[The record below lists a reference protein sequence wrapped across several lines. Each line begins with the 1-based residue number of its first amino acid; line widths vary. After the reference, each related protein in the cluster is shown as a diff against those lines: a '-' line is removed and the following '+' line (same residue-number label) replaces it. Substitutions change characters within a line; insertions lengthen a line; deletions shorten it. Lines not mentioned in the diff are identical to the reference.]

1 MVDCCFLEKYE
12 PAIHS
17 LERIPYALGQAVYE
31 SIEKS
36 CAIACNFT
44 ERCTS
49 KKINRA
55 EPFYRMTF
63 PAYQNTTIMKQ
74 KYLPITLLCFFNF
87 IACFAQQNQ
96 SVNYGN
102 NPQAG
107 NYTNNNGSK
116 VYYEVYGVGKPVVVL
131 HGNGG
136 SIRGRATYI
145 DELSK
150 KYKVIAID
158 NRCHGK
164 SDCPAGY
171 LTYEQMAGDVDKVL
185 EQLGIDSA
193 FIWGHSDGGIVG
205 LLTAI
210 HYPKKVKKLLAT
222 GANLRPDSTAVE
234 PSLFPLLNAMEKQ
247 VKTDSLRYKQ
257 FLLLVEQPHIPLSDL
272 QKIKSDV
279 LIMAGDRD
287 AIRVEH
293 TMEIFK
299 NIPGALL
306 CILPGTTHF
315 VYSERPQW
323 FKEIMYDFF
332 ENAPRRTTTAELL
345 SGAVKK

>member
-1 MVDCCFLEKYE
+1 
-12 PAIHS
+12 
-17 LERIPYALGQAVYE
+17 
-31 SIEKS
+31 
-36 CAIACNFT
+36 
-44 ERCTS
+44 
-49 KKINRA
+49 
-55 EPFYRMTF
+55 
-63 PAYQNTTIMKQ
+63 MKQ
-74 KYLPITLLCFFNF
+74 KYLAITLLCFFNF
-87 IACFAQQNQ
+87 IACLAQQNQ

-107 NYTNNNGSK
+107 NYYNNNGSK
-116 VYYEVYGVGKPVVVL
+116 VYYEVYGEGKPVVLL

-136 SIRGRATYI
+136 SIRSRASYI

-158 NRCHGK
+158 SRCHGK
-164 SDCPAGY
+164 TDCPIGY
-171 LTYEQMAGDVDKVL
+171 LTYEQMADDVDKVL
-185 EQLGIDSA
+185 ERLGIDSA
-193 FIWGHSDGGIVG
+193 FVWGHSDGGIVG
-205 LLTAI
+205 LLVAI
-210 HYPKKVKKLLAT
+210 HYPKKIKKLLAT

-234 PSLFPLLNAMEKQ
+234 PALFPLLNVMEKQ
-247 VKTDSLRYKQ
+247 AKADSIHYKQ
-257 FLLLVEQPHIPLSDL
+257 FLLLVEQPHIPVSDL

-279 LIMAGDRD
+279 LVMAGDRD

-315 VYSERPQW
+315 VYADRPQW

-332 ENAPRRTTTAELL
+332 DNPPRRTTTAELL